1 MEKKRILVTGSKGK
15 FVTYFRHYI
24 ENHYSDI
31 SFEFV
36 SLRGEDWKIIDFEN
50 YDSVIHCAGITSA
63 PNDDYNEFYKVNV
76 ELTRE
81 LFNKVVGTRAKHFVY
96 LSSMA
101 VYDGIGWGFGKEGLV
116 TKDTIPV
123 QKTNYGRSKFEAEEA
138 IGAVENLETKVA
150 IVRAPSIVGGGLEAY
165 FDRYMRFSRI
175 PFVSVPTIH
184 LEAKRS
190 FVFIDTLIDY
200 LCSLSIERREGVFFP
215 QNYPQMSVSEMLF
228 EVCAAS
234 GNPKRMGSWGKI
246 LPKTIKKRFFSQIC
260 YDKGLSDAYIFDG
273 ISSKEAIKR
282 TVTESRKG

>member
-1 MEKKRILVTGSKGK
+1 
-15 FVTYFRHYI
+15 
-24 ENHYSDI
+24 
-31 SFEFV
+31 
-36 SLRGEDWKIIDFEN
+36 
-50 YDSVIHCAGITSA
+50 
-63 PNDDYNEFYKVNV
+63 
-76 ELTRE
+76 
-81 LFNKVVGTRAKHFVY
+81 
-96 LSSMA
+96 MA

-138 IGAVENLETKVA
+138 IGAV
-150 IVRAPSIVGGGLEAY
+150 VGGGLEAY